1 MRCPL
6 VVVAAFALAGCSAD
20 GELLNRDTTE
30 VAPGT
35 LRLDVYPP
43 AGDAETRL
51 LPQSHLVEP
60 DAYTDHRIVLH
71 GTVSWQ
77 GTLRAEQAAGWSGAV
92 EVPTAESPLEATITA
107 RARGF
112 GADAAGGTLLG
123 ASVRS
128 DAESGGF
135 ILEVPAY
142 PDIAWDVA
150 FVPTDGAAA
159 PFHVERA
166 VDLTQG
172 RVEDVLL
179 PLGAPLYG
187 RIVDDT
193 AEGVS
198 EVPLRLSGRDADA
211 PVEGAPFSAD
221 GTGWYVARVTAV
233 GTYALEVQ
241 GGPTYAGGPLV
252 PTVSTE
258 VLVEDVVDG
267 VFVSMDVGPLRETTI
282 EGEAVGPD
290 GRPVAGASVMLESV
304 SLEGGVGALRRTA
317 TANEE
322 GRFFVDVLAGVYGL
336 TVTAPY
342 EDVLSPV
349 SVSAVDASEDADVG
363 LLRLADPVR
372 LRGLVFDTTGVPV
385 PDVVVTATQDGYDAF
400 VYSGTTDATGAYDL
414 TVPDGGYV
422 VGFAPS
428 DASVAAAPTT
438 LALVAGE
445 ETAVLL
451 EGGALLSGQVSHA
464 GAGVAYALV
473 EIHDAA
479 TGTLVARGLTDATG
493 GYELRVALP
502 TAE

>member
-1 MRCPL
+1 MRYP
-6 VVVAAFALAGCSAD
+6 VVAAAFALAGCSAAD
-20 GELLNRDTTE
+20 GSLLESDTTG

-43 AGDAETRL
+43 AGDASTRL

-60 DAYTDHRIVLH
+60 DAYADHRIVLH

-92 EVPTAESPLEATITA
+92 EVPTTESPLEATITA

-172 RVEDVLL
+172 RAEDVLL

-187 RIVDDT
+187 RIVDDA

-198 EVPLRLSGRDADA
+198 EVPLRLYGRDAEA

-241 GGPTYAGGPLV
+241 GPTYAGGPLV
-252 PTVSTE
+252 PTLSTE
-258 VLVEDVVDG
+258 VLVEDAVDG
-267 VFVSMDVGPLRETTI
+267 AALSIDVGSLRETTI

-304 SLEGGVGALRRTA
+304 ALEGGVGTLRRTA

-322 GRFFVDVLAGVYGL
+322 GRFFVDVLAGVYDL

-363 LLRLADPVR
+363 LLRLSDPVR

-385 PDVVVTATQDGYDAF
+385 PDVVVTATQDGYDGF
-400 VYSGTTDATGAYDL
+400 VYSSTTDATGAYDL

-428 DASVAAAPTT
+428 DASVAGAPTT

-451 EGGALLSGQVSHA
+451 EEGALLSGQVSHA

-473 EIHDAA
+473 EVHDAA
-479 TGTLVARGLTDATG
+479 TGALVARGLTDATG
-493 GYELRVALP
+493 GYALRVALP
-502 TAE
+502 ASE